1 MKKINILALGSS
13 ITKGYGNFN
22 VSYVEML
29 NEYNDETV
37 KFEVYK
43 EAVNGTCLANRKA
56 DSYLARVKKIDLNIL
71 KTFNYALIQLSTN
84 DLHLFNNKYDL
95 DNERTTFGAI
105 VNIIEYLRKNS
116 EAKIVF
122 YTCFTKINNKYE
134 SIIEKLK
141 SLAAIYHFD
150 VIDFYNDANMRSAIF
165 KKIMSDGIHPN
176 KEGYI
181 LMTKELIEYF
191 KSNSKD

>member
-84 DLHLFNNKYDL
+84 DLHLFNNKYD
-95 DNERTTFGAI
+95 FG
-105 VNIIEYLRKNS
+105 
-116 EAKIVF
+116 
-122 YTCFTKINNKYE
+122 
-134 SIIEKLK
+134 
-141 SLAAIYHFD
+141 
-150 VIDFYNDANMRSAIF
+150 
-165 KKIMSDGIHPN
+165 
-176 KEGYI
+176 
-181 LMTKELIEYF
+181 
-191 KSNSKD
+191 SNRNWTI